1 MNVWKISENSLT
13 IPYSVVNIYESSHIV
28 LRLSRVTYCLLFI
41 LRSVSFKR
49 GSHVVLF
56 RITYNVKVTADD
68 NGYLKCKQYLFAR
81 HYLRETIRFV
91 WSSYYLII

>member
-13 IPYSVVNIYESSHIV
+13 IPYSVVNIYESSHII

-56 RITYNVKVTADD
+56 RIKYNVKVTADD
-68 NGYLKCKQYLFAR
+68 YGYLKCKQYLFAR

-91 WSSYYLII
+91 WSSYYLTI